1 MSAQRAPN
9 QLSGAGKTQ
18 RRNSSNK
25 NGVLALKGLPL
36 TQPVPEHDAIPGF
49 ELQDGVKEIQRQTL
63 NGKTDSWQLEGAQFT
78 IRRH

>member
-25 NGVLALKGLPL
+25 NGVLALKGPPL
-36 TQPVPEHDAIPGF
+36 TYPVSEEHNTIPGF

-63 NGKTDSWQLEGAQFT
+63 NGKTDS
-78 IRRH
+78 